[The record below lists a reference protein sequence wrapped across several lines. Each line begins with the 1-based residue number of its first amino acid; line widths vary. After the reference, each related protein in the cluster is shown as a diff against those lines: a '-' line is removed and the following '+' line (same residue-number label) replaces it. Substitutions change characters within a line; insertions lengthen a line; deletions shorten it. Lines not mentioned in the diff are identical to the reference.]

1 MSTVL
6 ITGANRGLGL
16 EFARQY
22 KADGWEV
29 VATCREPDKA
39 EDLAALGCRVES
51 LDVSSLTDIKRF
63 GGRMA
68 GQVIDLFINNAGT
81 YGGKGTEQILGKVD
95 PLVWEYT
102 LRVNSVAPL
111 KVLEALLPCLEK
123 SKGSKAVFLSSK
135 MGSMAENSSG
145 GQYIYRSSKAALNAV
160 VKSLGIELAGRGITA
175 MAFHPGWV
183 RTDMGGPGG
192 LLSVEES
199 ITAMRGVIAGLTTA
213 DAGRFLNYDG
223 VEIAW

>member
-29 VATCREPDKA
+29 IATCREPDKA
-39 EDLAALGCRVES
+39 EDLAALGCTVES
-51 LDVSSLTDIKRF
+51 LDVSSLTDIQRF

-68 GQVIDLFINNAGT
+68 KQAIDLFLNNAGT

-111 KVLEALLPCLEK
+111 KLMEALLPCLERT
-123 SKGSKAVFLSSK
+123 KGSKAVFLSSK
-135 MGSMAENSSG
+135 MGSMAENTSG

-160 VKSLGIELAGRGITA
+160 VKSLGLELAERGITVL
-175 MAFHPGWV
+175 AFHPGWV
-183 RTDMGGPGG
+183 RTDMGGPNGQ
-192 LLSVEES
+192 LSVDES
-199 ITAMRGVIAGLTTA
+199 VTAMRGVIAGLTTA

-223 VEIAW
+223 AEIAW

>member
-22 KADGWEV
+22 TADGWEV
-29 VATCREPDKA
+29 IATCREPDKA
-39 EDLAALGCRVES
+39 EDLAALGCTVEN
-51 LDVSSLTDIKRF
+51 LDVSSLRDIQRF
-63 GGRMA
+63 GGRMV
-68 GQVIDLFINNAGT
+68 GQAIDLFINNAGT

-111 KVLEALLPCLEK
+111 KLLEALLPCLENT
-123 SKGSKAVFLSSK
+123 KGSKAVFLSSK
-135 MGSMAENSSG
+135 MGSMTENTSG
-145 GQYIYRSSKAALNAV
+145 AQYIYRSSKAALNAV
-160 VKSLGIELAGRGITA
+160 VKSLGIELVERGIIA

-183 RTDMGGPGG
+183 RTDMGGPNG
-192 LLSVEES
+192 LLSTDES
-199 ITAMRGVIAGLTTA
+199 VTAMRGVIDGLTTA